1 MNIHLEH
8 EIALGE
14 DAFWKAFFDRGFNE
28 QLYRHHLKFP
38 EFEVVELVETEA
50 EIRRRIKVLPNL
62 DMPGAVQKV
71 LGSSF
76 RYTEDAV
83 FDRKTRI
90 LRTKTTPSMLADK
103 TKNESTLKLVPLGD
117 DKVRRI
123 LDVIVEV
130 KLFGL
135 GGALEGTF
143 EKAIRDGW
151 NKSAAYMN
159 AKVVE
164 LRAAAPAG

>member
-28 QLYRHHLKFP
+28 QLYRNHLQFP
-38 EFEVVELVETEA
+38 EFEVVEQTETET
-50 EIRRRIKVLPNL
+50 EIRRRVKVLPRL

-76 RYTEDAV
+76 RYSEDAV
-83 FDRKTRI
+83 FDRKEKI

-103 TKNESTLKLVPLGD
+103 TRNESTLKVVPLGD
-117 DKVRRI
+117 DKVRRV
-123 LDVIVEV
+123 LDVILEV

-135 GGALEGTF
+135 GGALEATF

-159 AKVVE
+159 QRVAE
-164 LRAAAPAG
+164 LRPG